1 MGRRV
6 SLDGFADAVEQIIGE
21 YADGVYATESKA
33 VTYSTNQA
41 LRQVKSNAGVFD
53 GEYAGGWKKQI
64 TRTNVTAEGV
74 VYNVRPGLPHLLEK
88 GHVKRGGHG
97 RVSGTPH
104 ALPVQFHVNKV
115 LMEKLKEGL
124 SK

>member
-1 MGRRV
+1 MRKV
-6 SLDGFADAVEQIIGE
+6 SLDGFADAVEKIIGD
-21 YADGVYATESKA
+21 YADGVYATESKV

-41 LRQVKSNAGVFD
+41 LRQVKSNSGAFG
-53 GEYAGGWKKQI
+53 GEYAGGWMKQV
-64 TRTNVTAEGV
+64 TRTNVSAEGV

-97 RVSGTPH
+97 RVSGKPH
-104 ALPVQFHVNKV
+104 ALPVQTTVNKV
-115 LMEKLKEGL
+115 LMEKLKEEL